1 MMVGNFVSAFFD
13 YSLRILSIP
22 LEKKKTREAIIFAD
36 FRLDAD
42 TSELAPYIN
51 AVSPKAVYS
60 QNPPF
65 IRFPLDGFICTLYRT
80 MGFAGV
86 FSDREESLSF
96 LEKLIAFLNSIHQRK
111 SLIRADHR
119 TFRAPS
125 VLNIYRILPRSNC
138 RQCGYATCMAFAV
151 AVSRHKAS
159 HRGCPGFA
167 RPMALKA
174 VYPVLDGSGNVVSTV
189 SLDLD
194 GDSPVSNP
202 ETRQRAVDD
211 GKRTPGGAELPG
223 SIVERDKDNLPP
235 LPLTE
240 RERTV
245 LRLIAQGATNMEIAD
260 ELSISPHTVKS
271 HVVHIF
277 NKLGV
282 NDRTQAAVLAT
293 RHGVV

>member
-1 MMVGNFVSAFFD
+1 MSEGHFISAFFD
-13 YSLRILSIP
+13 FSIRIYSP
-22 LEKKKTREAIIFAD
+22 LFGQGRTGEAMIVAD

-42 TSELAPYIN
+42 TSQLAPYIN

-60 QNPPF
+60 HNPPF
-65 IRFPLDGFICTLYRT
+65 IRFPLDGFSCTLYRNT
-80 MGFAGV
+80 GFAGV

-96 LEKLIAFLNSIHQRK
+96 LENLVTFLNSIHQRR
-111 SLIRADHR
+111 RAIQPDHR
-119 TFRAPS
+119 TFRALS
-125 VLNIYRILPRSNC
+125 VLDIYRLLPRTNC
-138 RQCGYATCMAFAV
+138 RQCGYATCMAFAA
-151 AVSRHKAS
+151 AVSRRKAS

-174 VYPVLDGSGNVVSTV
+174 IYPVLDGKGNLLSTV
-189 SLDLD
+189 SIDLD
-194 GDSPVSNP
+194 SDSPGSNP
-202 ETRQRAVDD
+202 KMWQRAIGH
-211 GKRTPGGAELPG
+211 GKRTLEGAEHPVKT
-223 SIVERDKDNLPP
+223 VEKDGDPLLS

-245 LRLIAQGATNMEIAD
+245 LRLIAQGATNMEISD
-260 ELSISPHTVKS
+260 ELAISPHTVKS